1 VNPGAVVASSFEILR
16 TIGSG
21 GMGGRVPGAAPAR
34 RRDHRAQ
41 DPAARA
47 AARSEAVT
55 RFRREGRAAAAALR
69 SPHAAR
75 IFDVGETEQGQPFIV
90 MEYLEGCDLM
100 HEIDTRGALPV
111 VEALSFVAQAC
122 HAMIEAHELGIVHR
136 DLKPPNIFLATEGH
150 RRVAKVLDF
159 RHLEGCSRSTTRGS
173 PRRRCPFGSPLYM
186 SPEQIRSTKLVDQR
200 SDVWSLGV
208 ILYEALTGE
217 PPFMGETPGALAVVV
232 ISVEPHLPASHK
244 NPQIPSGLDDVIAGA
259 LQKDPKK
266 RYASVRELLRAL
278 EDFLPQTDSRPLR
291 HGARASGPLAEPPT
305 APAPS
310 HAMAP
315 SAPRAFTTAAP
326 AVTSPPVPQP
336 PVQAEQPPLPTGRR
350 AQTLVMEPSVTL
362 EPASRDLGRER
373 DRGRDRIGLILA
385 AIFIPLGAAA
395 FGFAIWLYAK
405 RSGAEKTPRTD
416 SVVAH
421 ELTST
426 PGTPASGAASATTAT
441 TASSSEPEPSA
452 DDRAGRRVRQR
463 LTQAEGEADGAADGQ
478 EATAA
483 CRALSVERRRL
494 PRPQG
499 LGAVPVH
506 RRTIA

>member
-1 VNPGAVVASSFEILR
+1 MNPGAVVASSFEILR

-21 GMGGRVPGAAPAR
+21 GMGDVYQAR
-34 RRDHRAQ
+34 RLRDGAIIALKILRLELLR
-41 DPAARA
+41 DP
-47 AARSEAVT
+47 EAVT
-55 RFRREGRAAAAALR
+55 RFRREGRAAAALR

-159 RHLEGCSRSTTRGS
+159 GISKVQSINDARLTSTQMS
-173 PRRRCPFGSPLYM
+173 FGSPLYM

-217 PPFMGETPGALAVVV
+217 PPFMGETPGALAVV

-244 NPQIPSGLDDVIAGA
+244 NPQIPLGLDDVIAGA

-278 EDFLPQTDSRPLR
+278 EDFLPQTDLGLSATVREPPAL
-291 HGARASGPLAEPPT
+291 PEPPT

-326 AVTSPPVPQP
+326 AVTSPPVPQQQP
-336 PVQAEQPPLPTGRR
+336 AHAEQPPPERR
-350 AQTLVMEPSVTL
+350 GKTLVMEPSVTL

-452 DDRAGRRVRQR
+452 TTAPAGASASASPKLKVKPTARPTGKKRQ
-463 LTQAEGEADGAADGQ
+463 LP
-478 EATAA
+478 
-483 CRALSVERRRL
+483 VE
-494 PRPQG
+494 P
-499 LGAVPVH
+499 
-506 RRTIA
+506 

>member
-1 VNPGAVVASSFEILR
+1 MNPGAVVASSFEILR

-21 GMGGRVPGAAPAR
+21 GMGDVYQAR
-34 RRDHRAQ
+34 RLRDGAIIALKILRLELLR
-41 DPAARA
+41 DP
-47 AARSEAVT
+47 EAVT
-55 RFRREGRAAAAALR
+55 RFRREGRAAAALR

-159 RHLEGCSRSTTRGS
+159 GISKVQSINDARLTSTQMS
-173 PRRRCPFGSPLYM
+173 FGSPLYM

-217 PPFMGETPGALAVVV
+217 PPFMGETPGALAVV

-244 NPQIPSGLDDVIAGA
+244 NPQIPLGLDDVIAGA

-278 EDFLPQTDSRPLR
+278 EDFLPQTDLGLSATVREPPAL
-291 HGARASGPLAEPPT
+291 PEPPT

-326 AVTSPPVPQP
+326 AVTSPPVPQQQP
-336 PVQAEQPPLPTGRR
+336 AQAEQPPPERRGEDPGHGAERHPRARLARPRARARPWPRQDRPHPRGDLHPPRRRRLRLRHLALRQALRRREDPAHRQRRRSRTDLDARDPGVGRC
-350 AQTLVMEPSVTL
+350 
-362 EPASRDLGRER
+362 ER
-373 DRGRDRIGLILA
+373 DDRHHRVEQRA
-385 AIFIPLGAAA
+385 
-395 FGFAIWLYAK
+395 
-405 RSGAEKTPRTD
+405 RAER
-416 SVVAH
+416 
-421 ELTST
+421 
-426 PGTPASGAASATTAT
+426 
-441 TASSSEPEPSA
+441 

>member
-21 GMGGRVPGAAPAR
+21 GMGDVYQAR
-34 RRDHRAQ
+34 RLRDGAIIALKILRLELLR
-41 DPAARA
+41 DP
-47 AARSEAVT
+47 EAVT
-55 RFRREGRAAAAALR
+55 RFRREGRAAAALR

-159 RHLEGCSRSTTRGS
+159 GISKVQSINDARLTSTQMS
-173 PRRRCPFGSPLYM
+173 FGSPLYM

-217 PPFMGETPGALAVVV
+217 PPFMGETPGALAVV

-278 EDFLPQTDSRPLR
+278 EDFLPQTDLGLSATVREPPAL
-291 HGARASGPLAEPPT
+291 PEPPT

-416 SVVAH
+416 SAVAH
-421 ELTST
+421 EVTST
-426 PGTPASGAASATTAT
+426 SRPSASGAASATTAT
-441 TASSSEPEPSA
+441 TASSSAEPEPSA
-452 DDRAGRRVRQR
+452 TTAPAGASASTSNKPKVKPTARPTGKKRQ
-463 LTQAEGEADGAADGQ
+463 LP
-478 EATAA
+478 
-483 CRALSVERRRL
+483 VE
-494 PRPQG
+494 P
-499 LGAVPVH
+499 
-506 RRTIA
+506 

>member
-1 VNPGAVVASSFEILR
+1 
-16 TIGSG
+16 
-21 GMGGRVPGAAPAR
+21 
-34 RRDHRAQ
+34 
-41 DPAARA
+41 
-47 AARSEAVT
+47 
-55 RFRREGRAAAAALR
+55 
-69 SPHAAR
+69 
-75 IFDVGETEQGQPFIV
+75 

-159 RHLEGCSRSTTRGS
+159 GISKVQSINDARLTSTQMS
-173 PRRRCPFGSPLYM
+173 FGSPLYM

-217 PPFMGETPGALAVVV
+217 PPFMGETPGALAVV

-278 EDFLPQTDSRPLR
+278 EDFLPQTDLGLSATVREPPAL
-291 HGARASGPLAEPPT
+291 PEPPT

-416 SVVAH
+416 SVGRSRGDVDA
-421 ELTST
+421 
-426 PGTPASGAASATTAT
+426 PGPSASGAASATTAT
-441 TASSSEPEPSA
+441 TASSSAEPEPSA
-452 DDRAGRRVRQR
+452 TTARP
-463 LTQAEGEADGAADGQ
+463 AASP
-478 EATAA
+478 A
-483 CRALSVERRRL
+483 
-494 PRPQG
+494 
-499 LGAVPVH
+499 
-506 RRTIA
+506 RRTSRR